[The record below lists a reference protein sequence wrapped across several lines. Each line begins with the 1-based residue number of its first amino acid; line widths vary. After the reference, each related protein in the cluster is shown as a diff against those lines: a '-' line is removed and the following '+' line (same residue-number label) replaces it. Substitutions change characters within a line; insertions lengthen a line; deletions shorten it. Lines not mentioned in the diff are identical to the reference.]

1 MKLILV
7 AGLAIIS
14 TLTLGAKDF
23 LFSVHKMDEKSHF
36 TLLCCLL
43 FAGYIGLLL
52 SNSLLLEVQIK
63 DYYEQKKQASEKI
76 YNFLCE
82 ENFLLDNLIK
92 INNEDKEGTRLKNK
106 IKELYIM
113 RRDKKKLLLN

>member
-7 AGLAIIS
+7 VGLAIIS
-14 TLTLGAKDF
+14 TLNLGAKDF

-43 FAGYIGLLL
+43 YVGYIGLLL
-52 SNSLLLEVQIK
+52 SYSLLLYVQIK
-63 DYYEQKKQASEKI
+63 QYYEQKKQASEKI

-82 ENFLLDNLIK
+82 ENFFLDNLIK
-92 INNEDKEGTRLKNK
+92 INNEYKKELDLKKRLKN
-106 IKELYIM
+106 YIF
-113 RRDKKKLLLN
+113 